1 MKGSMKYRTNTY
13 VLTIVSKHFTKF
25 SIFTQIKETFMET
38 LIAEV
43 EKYVVDFITH
53 NVDKAFVY
61 HNVTHTKS
69 VVDNAKE
76 IIEGSN
82 IEEKQAQLLVLA
94 AWFHDTG
101 YSEGVE
107 NHEEKSVEIATDFLR
122 KHEVSEEDIKAIGDL
137 IMVTKMGNKPSNL
150 LEQIICDADC
160 GHIGSK
166 NFESLTELLRK
177 EIELTQGES
186 ISEAAWLQENIHF
199 LSEKHKFHTPYA
211 TKNWQKRK
219 GKNLASLLKSQN
231 KISREVTKLKQK
243 KAELKFKK
251 EKIELP
257 ERGIETMFRVALR
270 NHITLSDIADT
281 KANILLSVNAIIISM
296 VLSNLVSKL
305 DNPTNDYL
313 IVPTIIFTIFTV
325 VSMVLSI
332 LATRPNVTQGKF
344 NKEDVA
350 NKKVNLLFFG
360 NFHKMKL
367 DEFEWAMGEMMQD
380 RDYLY
385 GSLTKDLYF
394 LGLVLNRKYSLLRTT
409 YTVFMIG
416 IVVSVLSFVIAFYT
430 RDPEAGRK
438 VQETATALLM

>member
-1 MKGSMKYRTNTY
+1 
-13 VLTIVSKHFTKF
+13 
-25 SIFTQIKETFMET
+25 MET
-38 LIAEV
+38 LIIEAE
-43 EKYVVDFITH
+43 KFVVDFLNT
-53 NVDKAFVY
+53 NLDSKFVY
-61 HNVTHTKS
+61 HNLSHTKR
-69 VVDNAKE
+69 VVSKTQE
-76 IIEGSN
+76 IAEGLALSEIET
-82 IEEKQAQLLVLA
+82 QQLALA

-101 YSEGVE
+101 YTKCIDDHEDDGVI
-107 NHEEKSVEIATDFLR
+107 VATDFLT
-122 KHEVSEEDIKAIGDL
+122 KHNASEETIKVIGEL
-137 IMVTKMGNKPSNL
+137 IMATKMGSSPKTL
-150 LEQIICDADC
+150 LEKVICDADC
-160 GHIGSK
+160 SHIGSK
-166 NFESLTELLRK
+166 NFSDLTELLRK
-177 EIELTQGES
+177 EWELTKDRVLSES
-186 ISEAAWLQENIHF
+186 EWLDENINFITH
-199 LSEKHKFHTPYA
+199 SHKFHTSFA
-211 TKNWQKRK
+211 TKNWEKQK
-219 GKNLASLLKSQN
+219 GKNLARVLKDKK
-231 KISREVTKLKQK
+231 KIELESSKLQQK

-251 EKIELP
+251 NKVELP

-305 DNPTNDYL
+305 DNPSNDYL
-313 IVPTIIFTIFTV
+313 IYPTIVFTIFTV
-325 VSMVLSI
+325 ASMVLSI

-367 DEFEWAMGEMMQD
+367 DEFEWAMGEMMKD

-394 LGLVLNRKYSLLRTT
+394 LGLVLNRKYGLLRTT

-416 IVVSVLSFVIAFYT
+416 IVVSVLSFVIAFYM

-438 VQETATALLM
+438 VHDTATALLIQ